1 MSSAQQGLSGSNQ
14 FSDKIVEHL
23 QTNHVSVMVEDN
35 EEIKI
40 VIKYWDDCPDPD
52 CPVKGRKPLPF
63 SLYARRCPSG
73 PC

>member
-1 MSSAQQGLSGSNQ
+1 MSSAQQSLGGSTPY
-14 FSDKIVEHL
+14 SDPTEHL
-23 QTNHVSVMVEDN
+23 RTKHVSVMVEDN

-40 VIKYWDDCPDPD
+40 VIKYWDDCGDPS
-52 CPVKGRKPLPF
+52 CPVKGRIPIPF

>member
-1 MSSAQQGLSGSNQ
+1 MSSTQQSLGGSTPC
-14 FSDKIVEHL
+14 SDPTAEHL
-23 QTNHVSVMVEDN
+23 RTKHVSVTVEDN

-40 VIKYWDDCPDPD
+40 DIKYWDDCDD
-52 CPVKGRKPLPF
+52 TNCPVKGRKPLPF